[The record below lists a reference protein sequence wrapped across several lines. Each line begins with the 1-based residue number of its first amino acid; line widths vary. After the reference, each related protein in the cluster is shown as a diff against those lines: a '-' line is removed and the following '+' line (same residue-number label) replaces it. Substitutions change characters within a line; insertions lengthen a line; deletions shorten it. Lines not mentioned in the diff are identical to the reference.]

1 MLLDSRMKEGK
12 KLKKYNDLSKIP
24 LKKKETK
31 NNQCGKVNRKLNI
44 RGKVSR
50 TQQVLEESGK

>member
-1 MLLDSRMKEGK
+1 MKERK

-24 LKKKETK
+24 VKKRRETK

-44 RGKVSR
+44 RGKVNR
-50 TQQVLEESGK
+50 TPQVLEESGK